1 MEMYLSRMLLDPL
14 NKEVVTAMRDIYKF
28 HELVMSGFKG
38 RDSVGRV
45 LFRLEPEQQDGVVR
59 VLVQSPV
66 EPFWQTP
73 PEGLKRLQCR
83 KIFLDFPNG
92 TLMPFRLRANTVV
105 TREGKRLGLVRE
117 DALRDWLLRRSE
129 SIGVEFIGFDVADE
143 GYSYGKQ
150 FGNNGKGR
158 QLAFKAA
165 RFDGQLRVCDPE
177 IFSKKLSQGVG
188 PAKGFGH
195 GLLSVRYPRQ

>member
-14 NKEVVTAMRDIYKF
+14 NKEVVAAMRDVYKL
-28 HELVMSGFKG
+28 HELVMGGFKG
-38 RDSVGRV
+38 RDDVGRV

-73 PEGLKRLQCR
+73 VEGLKRLQCR
-83 KIFLDFPNG
+83 TIFLDFPRG

-105 TREGKRLGLVRE
+105 TRDGKRLGLVRE
-117 DALRDWLLRRSE
+117 DSLRDWLLRRSE
-129 SIGVEFIGFDVADE
+129 SIGAEFMGFDVADE
-143 GYSYGKQ
+143 GYIYGKQ
-150 FGNNGKGR
+150 FGNNGKSR
-158 QLAFKAA
+158 RLAFKAA
-165 RFDGQLRVCDPE
+165 RFDGRLRVSDHE
-177 IFSKKLSQGVG
+177 LFAQKLAQGVG

-195 GLLSVRYPRQ
+195 GLLSVRYPR